1 MPREQ
6 GSNSQPAGV
15 AITANPECKGPGP
28 FHPFVSRKSPPLHSI
43 KWNANDLSLGKPGT
57 SGIGGVLRN
66 SQELKAIAKALEI
79 SKDLSITS
87 SCESIFIE
95 LDSNIVLSWVADLN
109 SVLWRTSSII
119 NSIVNIPCLTL
130 SSFTHLEKSTPTY
143 GQTEEREEGK
153 SSRIER
159 GLVPQRLS

>member
-1 MPREQ
+1 MQ
-6 GSNSQPAGV
+6 SDSNLA
-15 AITANPECKGPGP
+15 
-28 FHPFVSRKSPPLHSI
+28 
-43 KWNANDLSLGKPGT
+43 
-57 SGIGGVLRN
+57 
-66 SQELKAIAKALEI
+66 ELKAIAKALEI

-130 SSFTHLEKSTPTY
+130 SSFTHLL
-143 GQTEEREEGK
+143 
-153 SSRIER
+153 
-159 GLVPQRLS
+159 GLIGFAALFVWV